1 MITKIIGGNVMKV
14 KNDINAFNGSQWLQ
28 SQVLIKISLTN
39 SSNERAK
46 PREIILNFKVNG
58 WGSGDPSVEPP
69 TVVRQK
75 FFVSLALCNYQRR
88 RHGLS
93 QIDLMSPSLQASAD
107 PRALSLSTSLSYTL
121 PAGMV
126 ESMQFAFKKKKSISC
141 FRWLSNGRKCR
152 AEEQLN
158 ARLNLYWEHKMTSC
172 FEEISGIQS

>member
-1 MITKIIGGNVMKV
+1 MKV
-14 KNDINAFNGSQWLQ
+14 KKDVKAFNSSQRLQ
-28 SQVLIKISLTN
+28 SQVLIKRSLTN

-58 WGSGDPSVEPP
+58 WGSGDPSAEPP
-69 TVVRQK
+69 TVVRRK

-107 PRALSLSTSLSYTL
+107 PRALNLSTSLSYTL

-172 FEEISGIQS
+172 SEEISCIQS

>member
-14 KNDINAFNGSQWLQ
+14 KNDIKAFNCSQWLQ

-69 TVVRQK
+69 TVVRKK

-107 PRALSLSTSLSYTL
+107 PPSTCQLHCRILCQQAWWSRCNL
-121 PAGMV
+121 P
-126 ESMQFAFKKKKSISC
+126 S
-141 FRWLSNGRKCR
+141 RKR
-152 AEEQLN
+152 
-158 ARLNLYWEHKMTSC
+158 NLLAASD
-172 FEEISGIQS
+172 G

>member
-1 MITKIIGGNVMKV
+1 MKV
-14 KNDINAFNGSQWLQ
+14 KNDIKAFNSSQWLQ
-28 SQVLIKISLTN
+28 SQVLIKISPTN
-39 SSNERAK
+39 SSNEGAK
-46 PREIILNFKVNG
+46 PREIIQNFKVNG
-58 WGSGDPSVEPP
+58 WGSGDPSVGPP

-107 PRALSLSTSLSYTL
+107 QPSTCQLHYRILCLQARWSRCNL
-121 PAGMV
+121 PSTKK
-126 ESMQFAFKKKKSISC
+126 EKKKSISC

-172 FEEISGIQS
+172 FEEISCIQS